1 MLFPNPCRAKT
12 FIKTQRQSWT
22 CKGKKDLQMASF
34 FGKKNKLSNDL
45 FVEASYV
52 QFSIV
57 QLIYKN
63 TDEKKFQQWEQVTK
77 VIV

>member
-1 MLFPNPCRAKT
+1 
-12 FIKTQRQSWT
+12 
-22 CKGKKDLQMASF
+22 MASF

-63 TDEKKFQQWEQVTK
+63 TDEKKSSNNENKSQK
-77 VIV
+77 